1 MADPRRLRVWQRI
14 RDPQAGAAGDWGFEI
29 QSRHTNSNAAGS
41 AVIARDPVSRET
53 CGMSE
58 HLTPERI
65 LQTGLAFWG
74 SKTLLSAIELGVFT
88 ELAHGPRKF
97 DTLYGRLGLHER
109 SARDFLDTLVA
120 LAFLRREGDV
130 YSNTAETDRFLDQRK
145 PSYVGGFLEM

>member
-1 MADPRRLRVWQRI
+1 
-14 RDPQAGAAGDWGFEI
+14 
-29 QSRHTNSNAAGS
+29 
-41 AVIARDPVSRET
+41 
-53 CGMSE
+53 MSE

-120 LAFLRREGDV
+120 LGTSDTPMGRRHR
-130 YSNTAETDRFLDQRK
+130 ARLPPARR
-145 PSYVGGFLEM
+145 